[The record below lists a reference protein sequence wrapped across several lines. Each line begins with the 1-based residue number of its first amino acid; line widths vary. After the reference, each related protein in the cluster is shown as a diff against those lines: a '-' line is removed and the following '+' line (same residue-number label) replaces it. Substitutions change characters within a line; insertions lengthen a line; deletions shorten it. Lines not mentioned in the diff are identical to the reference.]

1 MTMTMTGPGAMESE
15 SSPGVSLQVEGVT
28 LRYFIHSPVRLC
40 VVCLCPLELFSLMN
54 RQETLSA

>member
-40 VVCLCPLELFSLMN
+40 VVCLCPLELFSVVVKV
-54 RQETLSA
+54 T